1 MITRVVMPKL
11 TDTMEEGVLVS
22 WKKAEGD
29 AVDAGDVLAEI
40 ETDKAVMDLESFGSG
55 IFRKA
60 LTHEGDTVQ
69 SGSLIALIG
78 DLNDDIEPYLSEEET
93 ENPASSDSDQN
104 TKSSAE
110 PSKSKASKTNEPASK
125 APNTSK
131 VSKVKTETPPDEQ
144 VSTESGQNTESSEES
159 PHPKTSKSK
168 SLTSK
173 TPNASESSREK
184 TANTSEK
191 TQGTTDSSPKKIS
204 PRAKKKAKDKG
215 IDLSNIKGS
224 GPDGRIVERDVV
236 QFPQRV
242 PQPSNDVIDRPLSQI
257 RKAIA
262 RITTES
268 KAPVPHFYLTADISM
283 TEAER
288 LRAQMNELQ
297 DTSLSITTLLIQA
310 ATLALI
316 EHPEI
321 NVSYTGDSIRQ
332 YPTIDIGVAVAI
344 DEGLIT
350 PVIRDCAQ
358 KTLRELSRES
368 FRLIRLARKQ
378 RLKPEEYS
386 GATFSISN
394 LGMYAIEQFSAVLVP
409 PQAASLAV
417 GTIQTIP
424 VVESDTVII
433 DQRMKVTL
441 SCDHRALDGAQAAR
455 FLQKFK
461 DGLEQP
467 LKLFL
472 PPNQ

>member
-11 TDTMEEGVLVS
+11 TDTMEEGVVVS

-40 ETDKAVMDLESFGSG
+40 ETDKAVMDLEAFGSG
-55 IFRKA
+55 FFRKA
-60 LTHEGDTVQ
+60 LADEGDTVQ

-78 DLNDDIEPYLSEEET
+78 ELNDDIEPYVSEKET
-93 ENPASSDSDQN
+93 ENTSSSDLDQN
-104 TKSSAE
+104 TKNSAE
-110 PSKSKASKTNEPASK
+110 PSKSKASKTKASASK
-125 APNTSK
+125 TPNASE
-131 VSKVKTETPPDEQ
+131 SSQGKTETPLEDQ
-144 VSTESGQNTESSEES
+144 VSTESDQNTESSEES
-159 PHPKTSKSK
+159 TKPKAPKSK
-168 SLTSK
+168 APTSK
-173 TPNASESSREK
+173 TPNASESSQEK
-184 TANTSEK
+184 TETTTEEM
-191 TQGTTDSSPKKIS
+191 QETTDSSPKKIS

-215 IDLSNIKGS
+215 IDLSNVEGS
-224 GPDGRIVERDVV
+224 GPGGRIVERDVV
-236 QFPQRV
+236 RFPQRV
-242 PQPSNDVIDRPLSQI
+242 PQPSNDVIERPLSQI

-262 RITTES
+262 RVTTES
-268 KAPVPHFYLTADISM
+268 KAPVPHFYLTADLSM

-310 ATLALI
+310 VTLALI

-321 NVSYTGDSIRQ
+321 NVSYTGESIRQ
-332 YPTIDIGVAVAI
+332 YPTIDIGVAVAME
-344 DEGLIT
+344 EGLIT
-350 PVIRDCAQ
+350 PVIRDCGH

-368 FRLIRLARKQ
+368 FRLIRLARNQ

-386 GATFSISN
+386 AATFSISN

-417 GTIQTIP
+417 GTIQTLP
-424 VVESDTVII
+424 VVESDAVII

-461 DGLEQP
+461 DILEQP

-472 PPNQ
+472 PQNT